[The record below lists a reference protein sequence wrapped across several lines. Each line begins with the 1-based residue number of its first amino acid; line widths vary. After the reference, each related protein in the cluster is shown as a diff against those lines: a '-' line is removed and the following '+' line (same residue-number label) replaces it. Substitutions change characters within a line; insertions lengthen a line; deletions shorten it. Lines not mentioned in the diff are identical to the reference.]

1 MGTGITE
8 NSIDVGSIVIYPNPS
23 KDKIYIEYTSNADWS
38 KEIIIEVYDNSGR
51 LVSPSTSLREKR
63 TKTMISL
70 SGLESGVYYVKCY
83 NKTIHNYFKVVK
95 L

>member
-1 MGTGITE
+1 MPTAIAK
-8 NSIDVGSIVIYPNPS
+8 DS
-23 KDKIYIEYTSNADWS
+23 KDQIYIEYTSNADWS

-51 LVSPSTSLREKR
+51 LVSPSTSLSEKR

-70 SGLESGVYYVKCY
+70 SGLESGVYYVKCF
-83 NKTIHNYFKVVK
+83 NKTINNYFKVVK